1 MYFFLEQLDVSLFFS
16 LRRVHV
22 FFTILSDYFIMPW
35 LSSLNISFDLKI
47 NIFCVHSYIA

>member
-1 MYFFLEQLDVSLFFS
+1 MYFFLEQLDVSFFFS
-16 LRRVHV
+16 IAPCLR

-35 LSSLNISFDLKI
+35 LSSLNISFSLKI